1 MPRNLR
7 ASGSSLS
14 QTKGQ
19 PRIFF
24 HKNACKT
31 IDRPT
36 IRRFQYLTRFPV
48 LELKDVCFTINK
60 DGEDVNLVDHVS
72 IQVPKGH
79 FMAIVG
85 PSGCG
90 KTTLLKTIA
99 GLNPE
104 SDGALFW
111 EGRNLSEDGD
121 FSPSE
126 IGYVPQF
133 SIAYDP
139 LTVDESVE
147 AATRLR
153 VRTRD
158 TAELDQRIDRV
169 LEETGLETIS
179 DRPVKVLSGGQK
191 RRLGLAMELVSD
203 PKILL
208 CDEVTSGLDPRS
220 EREIVRL
227 LHDLSRKDGRIVLSV
242 THSLA
247 HLELYDSILVLHEG
261 RVVFHGPPERLNH
274 YFSVK
279 DTEEIY
285 PRLSAQPSE
294 RWQASWTKHSVSY
307 YGMLEKTRARL
318 IESGDLVLERSKPA
332 LDPNDEEPDEGTA
345 PQETRL
351 PGFFTQFSTLLSRRW
366 RIFFRDRGQVFLQI
380 AILLCFPALVTLFS
394 DKADGNIRRYSDVR
408 QDNMAAEI
416 QEQQSVRADQAKVGS
431 AISGIIMFQVVLLAL
446 MGSNNS
452 AREIAGE
459 RPIYEKE
466 KFGGLRPSAY
476 LLSKIAFL
484 SCLVIAQSLWM
495 AFFVNLFGAFRG
507 EFVEHVIFLLLV
519 NAAMT
524 SICLAISALMR
535 TAEQASLLS
544 IYLVGFQLPLSGA
557 VLALPE
563 NIEAF
568 TRPFISAYWAWSGS
582 VEALQSQV
590 HGAVKSVI
598 DTSLSNQEACIF
610 TLAIHIAI
618 ALILAW
624 IGTRRPQWE

>member
-1 MPRNLR
+1 M
-7 ASGSSLS
+7 
-14 QTKGQ
+14 
-19 PRIFF
+19 
-24 HKNACKT
+24 
-31 IDRPT
+31 
-36 IRRFQYLTRFPV
+36 

-60 DGEDVNLVDHVS
+60 NDEDVNLVDHVS
-72 IQVPKGH
+72 IMVPKGH

-111 EGRNLSEDGD
+111 EGRNLSEEGD

-158 TAELDQRIDRV
+158 TAELDHRIDRV
-169 LEETGLETIS
+169 LEETGLEAIS
-179 DRPVKVLSGGQK
+179 DRTVKVLSGGQK

-261 RVVFHGPPERLNH
+261 RVVFHGPPDRLNH

-294 RWQASWTKHSVSY
+294 RWQASWLKHSVSY
-307 YGMLEKTRARL
+307 YAMLEKNRELL
-318 IESGDLVLERSKPA
+318 IASGDLI
-332 LDPNDEEPDEGTA
+332 LDRVKTA
-345 PQETRL
+345 PMEGEELGETHESQQSCL
-351 PGFFTQFSTLLSRRW
+351 PGFFSQFATLLSRRW
-366 RIFFRDRGQVFLQI
+366 RIFFRDRGQVFLQL
-380 AILLCFPALVTLFS
+380 AILLCFPVLVTLFS
-394 DKADGNIRRYSDVR
+394 DKASGNIRRYSDIR

-466 KFGGLRPSAY
+466 KFGGLRPMAY
-476 LLSKIAFL
+476 LWSKIAFL

-507 EFVEHVIFLLLV
+507 EFVEHVIFLILV

-590 HGAVKSVI
+590 HGAVISVI
-598 DTSLSNQEACIF
+598 DTSLSNQQACVF
-610 TLAIHIAI
+610 TLAIHITI
-618 ALILAW
+618 ALTLAW
-624 IGTRRPQWE
+624 IGARRPQWE

>member
-1 MPRNLR
+1 M
-7 ASGSSLS
+7 
-14 QTKGQ
+14 
-19 PRIFF
+19 
-24 HKNACKT
+24 
-31 IDRPT
+31 
-36 IRRFQYLTRFPV
+36 
-48 LELKDVCFTINK
+48 
-60 DGEDVNLVDHVS
+60 
-72 IQVPKGH
+72 
-79 FMAIVG
+79 
-85 PSGCG
+85 
-90 KTTLLKTIA
+90 
-99 GLNPE
+99 
-104 SDGALFW
+104 
-111 EGRNLSEDGD
+111 
-121 FSPSE
+121 
-126 IGYVPQF
+126 PQF

-153 VRTRD
+153 VRSRN

-169 LEETGLETIS
+169 LEETGLSPIS
-179 DRPVKVLSGGQK
+179 DRQVKVLSGGQK

-261 RVVFHGPPERLNH
+261 RVAFHGPPEQLTH
-274 YFSVK
+274 YFSVS
-279 DTEEIY
+279 DTEEVY
-285 PRLSAQPSE
+285 PRLAIPAVRTLARLLAETPRVLSENARPQPRAADRQRRLCPTAPRRGTAAPE
-294 RWQASWTKHSVSY
+294 PGAEPDMPTEADRQPADGHETKPRRSPAPAGIFQPVRHAALAPLADLLPRPRPGLPATRHPASVSP
-307 YGMLEKTRARL
+307 
-318 IESGDLVLERSKPA
+318 SS
-332 LDPNDEEPDEGTA
+332 
-345 PQETRL
+345 
-351 PGFFTQFSTLLSRRW
+351 SR
-366 RIFFRDRGQVFLQI
+366 
-380 AILLCFPALVTLFS
+380 LFS
-394 DKADGNIRRYSDVR
+394 DKASGNIRRFSDTR
-408 QDNMAAEI
+408 QTDLFAEI

-431 AISGIIMFQVVLLAL
+431 AVSGIIMFQVVLLSL

-476 LLSKIAFL
+476 LASKVAFL
-484 SCLVIAQSLWM
+484 ACLVITQSLWM
-495 AFFVNLFGAFRG
+495 AFFVNFFGTFRG
-507 EFVEHVIFLLLV
+507 DFIQHAGFLLLV

-563 NIEAF
+563 KIEAF

-582 VEALQSQV
+582 VEALQTQV
-590 HGAVKSVI
+590 HDAVKSVI
-598 DTSLSNQEACIF
+598 DTGLSAQNAC
-610 TLAIHIAI
+610 LYALGAHIGV
-618 ALILAW
+618 ALIAAW
-624 IGTRRPQWE
+624 AGACRPQWD

>member
-1 MPRNLR
+1 MP
-7 ASGSSLS
+7 
-14 QTKGQ
+14 QTIQ
-19 PRIFF
+19 PL
-24 HKNACKT
+24 
-31 IDRPT
+31 D
-36 IRRFQYLTRFPV
+36 PV
-48 LELKDVCFTINK
+48 LELNEVSFTIRK
-60 DGEDVNLVDHVS
+60 DGEDIPLVDRVS
-72 IQVPKGH
+72 IAVPKGH

-104 SDGALFW
+104 SGGALFW
-111 EGRNLSEDGD
+111 DSRNLSEEGD
-121 FSPSE
+121 FSPLE

-139 LTVDESVE
+139 LTVDESIE

-153 VRTRD
+153 VRCHNH
-158 TAELDQRIDRV
+158 AELDERIDRV
-169 LEETGLETIS
+169 LAETGLSSIS
-179 DRPVKVLSGGQK
+179 DRQVKVLSGGQK

-203 PKILL
+203 PKLLL

-227 LHDLSRKDGRIVLSV
+227 LHDLSRNDGRIVLSV

-261 RVVFHGPPERLNH
+261 KVVFHGPPDQLNY
-274 YFSVK
+274 YFSVS
-279 DTEEIY
+279 DTEDVY
-285 PRLSAQPSE
+285 PRLTSQDAE
-294 RWQASWTKHSVSY
+294 RWHVSWQKHRESFQKMMEVN
-307 YGMLEKTRARL
+307 RARQVANG
-318 IESGDLVLERSKPA
+318 EFSSSKVDGTSDEAEA
-332 LDPNDEEPDEGTA
+332 L
-345 PQETRL
+345 QL
-351 PGFFTQFSTLLSRRW
+351 PGFFSQVATLISRRW
-366 RIFFRDRGQVFLQI
+366 RIFFRDRGQVFLQL
-380 AILLCFPALVTLFS
+380 AIIICFPVLVTIFS
-394 DKADGNIRRYSDVR
+394 DKASGNIRRYSDTR
-408 QDNMAAEI
+408 QNNMAAEI
-416 QEQQSVRADQAKVGS
+416 QEEQSVRSDQAKVGS
-431 AISGIIMFQVVLLAL
+431 AISGIIMFQVVLLSL

-459 RPIYEKE
+459 RSIYEKE

-476 LLSKIAFL
+476 LASKVVFL
-484 SCLVIAQSLWM
+484 TCLVIGQSLWM
-495 AFFVNLFGAFRG
+495 AFFVNFFGAFRG
-507 EFVEHVIFLLLV
+507 NFVEHAGFLLLV

-524 SICLAISALMR
+524 AICLAISSLMR

-563 NIEAF
+563 NIEVF

-590 HGAVKSVI
+590 HHAVKSVV
-598 DTSLSNQEACIF
+598 DTSLSAQQGCYYVLGA
-610 TLAIHIAI
+610 HIAV
-618 ALILAW
+618 ALIATW
-624 IGTRRPQWE
+624 AGARRPQWD

>member
-1 MPRNLR
+1 M
-7 ASGSSLS
+7 
-14 QTKGQ
+14 
-19 PRIFF
+19 
-24 HKNACKT
+24 
-31 IDRPT
+31 
-36 IRRFQYLTRFPV
+36 

-158 TAELDQRIDRV
+158 TAELDHRIDRV

-294 RWQASWTKHSVSY
+294 RWQASWIKHSVSY

-318 IESGDLVLERSKPA
+318 IESGDLVLEHSKPISDSDA
-332 LDPNDEEPDEGTA
+332 EITDESPSATD
-345 PQETRL
+345 ETRL

-408 QDNMAAEI
+408 QDSIAAEI

-598 DTSLSNQEACIF
+598 DTTLSNQEVCMF

>member
-1 MPRNLR
+1 
-7 ASGSSLS
+7 
-14 QTKGQ
+14 
-19 PRIFF
+19 
-24 HKNACKT
+24 
-31 IDRPT
+31 
-36 IRRFQYLTRFPV
+36 V
-48 LELKDVCFTINK
+48 LELKDVCFTIRK
-60 DGEDVNLVDHVS
+60 DGEDSNLVDQVS
-72 IQVPKGH
+72 IKIPKGH

-104 SDGALFW
+104 SGGALIW
-111 EGRNLSEDGD
+111 DGRDLSKEGD
-121 FSPSE
+121 FAPSE

-153 VRTRD
+153 VRSKNH
-158 TAELDQRIDRV
+158 AELDQRIDRV
-169 LEETGLETIS
+169 LEETGLAPIA

-203 PKILL
+203 PKLLL

-261 RVVFHGPPERLNH
+261 RVAYHGPPEQLTH

-279 DTEEIY
+279 DTEEVY
-285 PRLSAQPSE
+285 PRLAGQTSE
-294 RWQASWTKHSVSY
+294 RWQSSWEKHRVSY
-307 YGMLEKTRARL
+307 YKMLEVNRERA
-318 IESGDLVLERSKPA
+318 IAAGGLVLPIAPA
-332 LDPNDEEPDEGTA
+332 ARADEA
-345 PQETRL
+345 PVPKL
-351 PGFFTQFSTLLSRRW
+351 PGFFSQFGTLLSRRW
-366 RIFFRDRGQVFLQI
+366 RIFFRDRGQVFLQL
-380 AILLCFPALVTLFS
+380 AILICFPLLVTLFS
-394 DKADGNIRRYSDVR
+394 DKAKDPIRRFSERASSDIREQIQESTMVR
-408 QDNMAAEI
+408 QDQVKI
-416 QEQQSVRADQAKVGS
+416 GS
-431 AISGIIMFQVVLLAL
+431 AVSGIIMFQVVLLAL

-459 RPIYEKE
+459 RSIYEKE
-466 KFGGLRPSAY
+466 KFGGLRPGAY
-476 LLSKIAFL
+476 LFSKIAFL

-495 AFFVNLFGAFRG
+495 AFFVNFFGPFRG
-507 EFVEHVIFLLLV
+507 DFMVHAGFLLLI
-519 NAAMT
+519 NGAMT
-524 SICLAISALMR
+524 AICLAISSLMR

-563 NIEAF
+563 HVEAF
-568 TRPFISAYWAWSGS
+568 TRPFISSYWAWSGS
-582 VEALQSQV
+582 VEGLQTQV
-590 HGAVKSVI
+590 HDAVKSVI
-598 DTSLSNQEACIF
+598 DTSLSSQVACLY
-610 TLAIHIAI
+610 TLGAHIGVAILA
-618 ALILAW
+618 AW
-624 IGTRRPQWE
+624 IGTRRHQWD

>member
-1 MPRNLR
+1 MLELQEV
-7 ASGSSLS
+7 S
-14 QTKGQ
+14 
-19 PRIFF
+19 F
-24 HKNACKT
+24 
-31 IDRPT
+31 T
-36 IRRFQYLTRFPV
+36 IR
-48 LELKDVCFTINK
+48 K
-60 DGEDVNLVDHVS
+60 DGGEIPLVDRVS
-72 IQVPKGH
+72 IRVPKGH

-104 SDGALFW
+104 SAGALLW
-111 EGRNLSEDGD
+111 DARNLSKEGD

-153 VRTRD
+153 VRSGS
-158 TAELDQRIDRV
+158 TAELDHRIDRV
-169 LEETGLETIS
+169 LEETGLSPIS
-179 DRPVKVLSGGQK
+179 DRQVKVLSGGQK

-261 RVVFHGPPERLNH
+261 RVAFHGPPEQLTH
-274 YFSVK
+274 YFSVS
-279 DTEEIY
+279 DTEEVY
-285 PRLSAQPSE
+285 PRLAT
-294 RWQASWTKHSVSY
+294 QASENWHNSWQKHRDSY
-307 YGMLEKTRARL
+307 QRMMDKNRALL
-318 IESGDLVLERSKPA
+318 ITSGDLHLPQ
-332 LDPNDEEPDEGTA
+332 PGPDEAEA
-345 PQETRL
+345 PTPETLRL
-351 PGFFTQFSTLLSRRW
+351 PGFFSQFATLLSRRW
-366 RIFFRDRGQVFLQI
+366 RIFFRDRGQVFLQL
-380 AILLCFPALVTLFS
+380 AIILCFPILVTIFS
-394 DKADGNIRRYSDVR
+394 DKASGNIRRYSDTHSSDFV
-408 QDNMAAEI
+408 AEI

-431 AISGIIMFQVVLLAL
+431 AISGIIMFQVVLLSL

-476 LLSKIAFL
+476 LASKIAFL
-484 SCLVIAQSLWM
+484 ACLVIAQSLWM
-495 AFFVNLFGAFRG
+495 AFFVNFFGAFRG
-507 EFVEHVIFLLLV
+507 DFMQHAGFLLLI

-524 SICLAISALMR
+524 AICLAISSLMR

-563 NIEAF
+563 NVEAF

-582 VEALQSQV
+582 VESLQTQV
-590 HGAVKSVI
+590 HDAVKSVI
-598 DTSLSNQEACIF
+598 DTCLSAQNSCLY
-610 TLAIHIAI
+610 TLGAHIAV
-618 ALILAW
+618 ALIATW
-624 IGTRRPQWE
+624 AGARRPQWD

>member
-1 MPRNLR
+1 M
-7 ASGSSLS
+7 
-14 QTKGQ
+14 
-19 PRIFF
+19 
-24 HKNACKT
+24 
-31 IDRPT
+31 
-36 IRRFQYLTRFPV
+36 
-48 LELKDVCFTINK
+48 LELKEVTFTIRK
-60 DGEDVNLVDHVS
+60 DGEEIPLVDRAS
-72 IQVPKGH
+72 IVVPKGH

-104 SDGALFW
+104 SGGALFW
-111 EGRNLSEDGD
+111 DGRNLSEEGD
-121 FSPSE
+121 FHPSE
-126 IGYVPQF
+126 LGYVPQF

-147 AATRLR
+147 AATRMR
-153 VRTRD
+153 VRSRNTG
-158 TAELDQRIDRV
+158 ELDQRIDRV
-169 LEETGLETIS
+169 LEETGLTSIS
-179 DRPVKVLSGGQK
+179 DRQVKVLSGGQK

-247 HLELYDSILVLHEG
+247 HLELYDSVLVLHEG
-261 RVVFHGPPERLNH
+261 RVAFHGPPEQLTH
-274 YFSVK
+274 YFSVH
-279 DTEEIY
+279 DTEEVY
-285 PRLSAQPSE
+285 PRLATQPSD
-294 RWQASWTKHSVSY
+294 RWHNSWQKHRTSY
-307 YGMLEKTRARL
+307 QKMLDRNRARL
-318 IESGDLVLERSKPA
+318 IASGALVVPEETLPVSILPAAEEEKKPA
-332 LDPNDEEPDEGTA
+332 EEAAAESESQSESKSESKSEPESKSGAGPASTPVPKA
-345 PQETRL
+345 AAKAAVPKL

-380 AILLCFPALVTLFS
+380 AILICFPILVTLFS
-394 DKADGNIRRYSDVR
+394 NKADGNIRRYSDTRPADVFT
-408 QDNMAAEI
+408 EI
-416 QEQQSVRADQAKVGS
+416 QELQSVSADQAKVGS
-431 AISGIIMFQVVLLAL
+431 AVSGIIMFQVVLLSL

-476 LLSKIAFL
+476 LASKVAFL
-484 SCLVIAQSLWM
+484 ACLVIVQSLWM
-495 AFFVNLFGAFRG
+495 GFFVNLIGTFRG
-507 EFVEHVIFLLLV
+507 DFVQHVTFLLLV

-524 SICLAISALMR
+524 AICLAISSLMR

-563 NIEAF
+563 KIEVF

-582 VEALQSQV
+582 VEALQTQV
-590 HGAVKSVI
+590 HDAVKSVV
-598 DTSLSNQEACIF
+598 DTGLSAQNICLFA
-610 TLAIHIAI
+610 LGAHIAV
-618 ALILAW
+618 ALIAAW
-624 IGTRRPQWE
+624 AGASRPQWD

>member
-1 MPRNLR
+1 MP
-7 ASGSSLS
+7 
-14 QTKGQ
+14 QTIQ
-19 PRIFF
+19 PL
-24 HKNACKT
+24 
-31 IDRPT
+31 D
-36 IRRFQYLTRFPV
+36 PV
-48 LELKDVCFTINK
+48 LELNEVSFTIRK
-60 DGEDVNLVDHVS
+60 DGEDIPLVDRVS
-72 IQVPKGH
+72 IAVPKGH

-104 SDGALFW
+104 SGGALFW
-111 EGRNLSEDGD
+111 DSRNLSEEGD
-121 FSPSE
+121 FSPLE

-139 LTVDESVE
+139 LTVDESIE

-153 VRTRD
+153 VRCHNH
-158 TAELDQRIDRV
+158 AELDERIDRV
-169 LEETGLETIS
+169 LAETGLSSIS
-179 DRPVKVLSGGQK
+179 DRQVKVLSGGQK

-203 PKILL
+203 PKLLL

-227 LHDLSRKDGRIVLSV
+227 LHDLSRNDGRIVLSV

-261 RVVFHGPPERLNH
+261 KVVFHGPPDQLNY
-274 YFSVK
+274 YFSVS
-279 DTEEIY
+279 DTEDVY
-285 PRLSAQPSE
+285 PRLTSQDAE
-294 RWQASWTKHSVSY
+294 RWHVSWQKHRESFQKMMEVN
-307 YGMLEKTRARL
+307 RARRL
-318 IESGDLVLERSKPA
+318 ANGEFSSSKVDGTSDEAEA
-332 LDPNDEEPDEGTA
+332 L
-345 PQETRL
+345 QL
-351 PGFFTQFSTLLSRRW
+351 PGFFSQVATLISRRW
-366 RIFFRDRGQVFLQI
+366 RIFFRDRGQVFLQL
-380 AILLCFPALVTLFS
+380 AIIICFPVLVTIFS
-394 DKADGNIRRYSDVR
+394 DKASGNIRRYSDTR
-408 QDNMAAEI
+408 QNNMAAEI
-416 QEQQSVRADQAKVGS
+416 QEEQSVRSDQAKVGS
-431 AISGIIMFQVVLLAL
+431 AISGIIMFQVVLLSL

-459 RPIYEKE
+459 RSIYEKE

-476 LLSKIAFL
+476 LASKVVFL
-484 SCLVIAQSLWM
+484 TCLVIGQSLWM
-495 AFFVNLFGAFRG
+495 AFFVNFFGAFRG
-507 EFVEHVIFLLLV
+507 NFVEHAGFLLLV

-524 SICLAISALMR
+524 AICLAISSLMR

-563 NIEAF
+563 NIEVF

-590 HGAVKSVI
+590 HHAVKSVV
-598 DTSLSNQEACIF
+598 DTSLSAQQGCYYVLGA
-610 TLAIHIAI
+610 HIAV
-618 ALILAW
+618 ALIATW
-624 IGTRRPQWE
+624 AGARRPQWD

>member
-1 MPRNLR
+1 
-7 ASGSSLS
+7 
-14 QTKGQ
+14 
-19 PRIFF
+19 
-24 HKNACKT
+24 
-31 IDRPT
+31 
-36 IRRFQYLTRFPV
+36 V
-48 LELKDVCFTINK
+48 LELQEVSFIIRK
-60 DGEDVNLVDHVS
+60 DGEDVPLVDRVS
-72 IQVPKGH
+72 IRVPKGH

-104 SDGALFW
+104 SAGALFW
-111 EGRNLSEDGD
+111 DSRNLSEDGD

-139 LTVDESVE
+139 LTVDESIE

-153 VRTRD
+153 VRCRD
-158 TAELDQRIDRV
+158 TAELDQRIDQV
-169 LEETGLETIS
+169 LEETGLSPIS
-179 DRPVKVLSGGQK
+179 DRQVKVLSGGQK
-191 RRLGLAMELVSD
+191 RRLGLAIELVSD
-203 PKILL
+203 PKLLL

-261 RVVFHGPPERLNH
+261 RVAFHGPPEQLTH
-274 YFSVK
+274 YFSVS
-279 DTEEIY
+279 DTEEVY
-285 PRLSAQPSE
+285 PRLATQSPE
-294 RWQASWTKHSVSY
+294 RWHDSWQKHRDSY
-307 YGMLEKTRARL
+307 QKMMEKNRAL
-318 IESGDLVLERSKPA
+318 LVTSGDLQAPA
-332 LDPNDEEPDEGTA
+332 PAAAEEAEA
-345 PQETRL
+345 PRL
-351 PGFFTQFSTLLSRRW
+351 PGFFSQFATLLSRRW
-366 RIFFRDRGQVFLQI
+366 RIFFRDRGQVFLQL
-380 AILLCFPALVTLFS
+380 AIIVCFPILVTLFS
-394 DKADGNIRRYSDVR
+394 DKASGNIRRFSDTR
-408 QDNMAAEI
+408 QSERAEI
-416 QEQQSVRADQAKVGS
+416 EEKILVSSDQAKVGS
-431 AISGIIMFQVVLLAL
+431 AISGIIMFQVVLLSL

-466 KFGGLRPSAY
+466 KFGGLRPTAY
-476 LLSKIAFL
+476 LASKVAFL
-484 SCLVIAQSLWM
+484 ACLVIGQSLWM
-495 AFFVNLFGAFRG
+495 AFFVNFFGTFRG
-507 EFVEHVIFLLLV
+507 DFIQHAGFLLLV

-524 SICLAISALMR
+524 AVCLAISSLMR

-582 VEALQSQV
+582 VEALQPQV
-590 HGAVKSVI
+590 YNAVKSVI
-598 DTSLSNQEACIF
+598 DTSLSAQEICFYA
-610 TLAIHIAI
+610 LGAHIAV
-618 ALILAW
+618 ALIATW
-624 IGTRRPQWE
+624 AGARRPQWD

>member
-1 MPRNLR
+1 
-7 ASGSSLS
+7 
-14 QTKGQ
+14 
-19 PRIFF
+19 
-24 HKNACKT
+24 
-31 IDRPT
+31 
-36 IRRFQYLTRFPV
+36 V
-48 LELKDVCFTINK
+48 LELKEVSFTIRK
-60 DGEDVNLVDHVS
+60 GGEDVPLVDRVS
-72 IQVPKGH
+72 LVVPKGH

-104 SDGALFW
+104 SAGALFW
-111 EGRNLSEDGD
+111 DARNLSEDGD

-153 VRTRD
+153 VRCRNTG
-158 TAELDQRIDRV
+158 ELDHRIDQV
-169 LEETGLETIS
+169 LEETGLSPIS
-179 DRPVKVLSGGQK
+179 DRQVKVLSGGQK

-203 PKILL
+203 PKLLL

-247 HLELYDSILVLHEG
+247 HLELYDSILVMHEG
-261 RVVFHGPPERLNH
+261 RVAFHGPPDQLTH
-274 YFSVK
+274 YFSVS
-279 DTEEIY
+279 DTEEVY
-285 PRLSAQPSE
+285 PRLAAQPSE
-294 RWQASWTKHSVSY
+294 RWHNSWQKHRESY
-307 YGMLEKTRARL
+307 QRMVRKNRSRL
-318 IESGDLVLERSKPA
+318 IANGELHAPPEPDVMQENNPTMEKPA
-332 LDPNDEEPDEGTA
+332 EETPE
-345 PQETRL
+345 L
-351 PGFFTQFSTLLSRRW
+351 PGFFSQFSTLLSRRW
-366 RIFFRDRGQVFLQI
+366 RIFFRDRGQVFLQL
-380 AILLCFPALVTLFS
+380 AIILCFPILVTIFS
-394 DKADGNIRRYSDVR
+394 DKASGNIRRFSDTR
-408 QDNMAAEI
+408 QSERAEI
-416 QEQQSVRADQAKVGS
+416 EEKILVSSDQAKVGS
-431 AISGIIMFQVVLLAL
+431 AISGIIMFQVVLLSL

-476 LLSKIAFL
+476 LASKVAFL
-484 SCLVIAQSLWM
+484 ACLVIGQSLWM
-495 AFFVNLFGAFRG
+495 AFFVNFFGAFRG
-507 EFVEHVIFLLLV
+507 DFIEHAGFLLLV

-524 SICLAISALMR
+524 GICLAISSLMR

-582 VEALQSQV
+582 VEALQTQV
-590 HGAVKSVI
+590 HDAVKSVI
-598 DTSLSNQEACIF
+598 DTSLSPQSACF
-610 TLAIHIAI
+610 YALGAHIAV
-618 ALILAW
+618 ALIAAW
-624 IGTRRPQWE
+624 AGVRRPQWD

>member
-1 MPRNLR
+1 
-7 ASGSSLS
+7 
-14 QTKGQ
+14 
-19 PRIFF
+19 
-24 HKNACKT
+24 
-31 IDRPT
+31 
-36 IRRFQYLTRFPV
+36 V
-48 LELKDVCFTINK
+48 LELQDVCFTIRK
-60 DGEDVNLVDHVS
+60 SGEDVNLVDHVS
-72 IQVPKGH
+72 LQIPKGH

-104 SDGALFW
+104 SAGALIW
-111 EGRNLSEDGD
+111 DGRNLSEEGD

-126 IGYVPQF
+126 MGYVPQF

-153 VRTRD
+153 VKSRT
-158 TAELDQRIDRV
+158 TEELDHRIDRV
-169 LEETGLETIS
+169 LDETGLGPIS
-179 DRPVKVLSGGQK
+179 DRLVKVLSGGQK

-203 PKILL
+203 PKVLL

-227 LHDLSRKDGRIVLSV
+227 LHDLSRKDGRIILSV

-261 RVVFHGPPERLNH
+261 KVAFHGPPEQLNH
-274 YFSVK
+274 YFSVT

-285 PRLSAQPSE
+285 PRLAKQPSE
-294 RWQASWTKHSVSY
+294 RWQASWNKHRDSY
-307 YGMLEKTRARL
+307 YKMLEKNRQRL
-318 IESGDLVLERSKPA
+318 IDSGTLRASAIISP
-332 LDPNDEEPDEGTA
+332 DPDDGKKDP
-345 PQETRL
+345 PLHRETQL
-351 PGFFTQFSTLLSRRW
+351 PGFFSQFATLLSRRW
-366 RIFFRDRGQVFLQI
+366 RIFFRDRGQVFLQL
-380 AILLCFPALVTLFS
+380 AILICFPLLVTLFS
-394 DKADGNIRRYSDVR
+394 EKASGSIRRYSDMR
-408 QDNMAAEI
+408 QDNIFREI

-476 LLSKIAFL
+476 LLSKITFL
-484 SCLVIAQSLWM
+484 FCLVIAQSLWM
-495 AFFVNLFGAFRG
+495 AFFVNMFGPFRG
-507 EFVEHVIFLLLV
+507 DFMQHAVFLLLI

-524 SICLAISALMR
+524 SICLAISAMMR

-568 TRPFISAYWAWSGS
+568 TRPFISAYWSWSGS
-582 VEALQSQV
+582 VEALQAQV
-590 HGAVKSVI
+590 NSAVKSVV
-598 DTSLSNQEACIF
+598 DTSLSNPNACIF
-610 TLAIHIAI
+610 TLAIHIGI
-618 ALILAW
+618 ALGLAW
-624 IGTRRPQWE
+624 IGARRPQWD

>member
-1 MPRNLR
+1 M
-7 ASGSSLS
+7 
-14 QTKGQ
+14 
-19 PRIFF
+19 
-24 HKNACKT
+24 
-31 IDRPT
+31 
-36 IRRFQYLTRFPV
+36 
-48 LELKDVCFTINK
+48 LELKDVCFTIKK

-72 IQVPKGH
+72 IRVPKGH

-111 EGRNLSEDGD
+111 EGRNLSEEGD

-158 TAELDQRIDRV
+158 TAELDHRIDRV
-169 LEETGLETIS
+169 LEETGLDAIS

-261 RVVFHGPPERLNH
+261 RVVFHGPPDRLNH

-294 RWQASWTKHSVSY
+294 RWQASWIKHSASY
-307 YGMLEKTRARL
+307 YAMLEKTRERL
-318 IESGDLVLERSKPA
+318 IASGDLSLERVK
-332 LDPNDEEPDEGTA
+332 TA
-345 PQETRL
+345 PADGDEKSDTREHTDTRL
-351 PGFFTQFSTLLSRRW
+351 PGFFSQFATLLSRRW
-366 RIFFRDRGQVFLQI
+366 RIFFRDRGQVFLQL
-380 AILLCFPALVTLFS
+380 AILLCFPVLVTLFS
-394 DKADGNIRRYSDVR
+394 DKASGNIRRYSDIR

-466 KFGGLRPSAY
+466 KFGGLRPMAY
-476 LLSKIAFL
+476 LWSKIAFL

-507 EFVEHVIFLLLV
+507 EFVEHVIFLLLI
-519 NAAMT
+519 NASMT

-563 NIEAF
+563 HIEAF

-598 DTSLSNQEACIF
+598 DTSLSNQQACVF
-610 TLAIHIAI
+610 TLAVHITV
-618 ALILAW
+618 ALTLAW

>member
-1 MPRNLR
+1 
-7 ASGSSLS
+7 
-14 QTKGQ
+14 
-19 PRIFF
+19 
-24 HKNACKT
+24 
-31 IDRPT
+31 
-36 IRRFQYLTRFPV
+36 V
-48 LELKDVCFTINK
+48 LELQEVSFTIRK
-60 DGEDVNLVDHVS
+60 AHAEVPLVDRVS

-104 SDGALFW
+104 SGGALMW
-111 EGRNLSEDGD
+111 EGRNLSEEGD

-153 VRTRD
+153 VRSGSI
-158 TAELDQRIDRV
+158 AALDERIDRV
-169 LEETGLETIS
+169 LEETGLSAIS
-179 DRPVKVLSGGQK
+179 DRQVKVLSGGQK

-261 RVVFHGPPERLNH
+261 RVAFHGPPEQLTH
-274 YFSVK
+274 YFSVS
-279 DTEEIY
+279 DTEEVY
-285 PRLSAQPSE
+285 PRLSMQPSE
-294 RWQASWTKHSVSY
+294 RWQASWHKHRVSY
-307 YGMLEKTRARL
+307 QKMMDKNRERNLANGSLKMPQPAEDAPD
-318 IESGDLVLERSKPA
+318 GDEA
-332 LDPNDEEPDEGTA
+332 GHW
-345 PQETRL
+345 QL
-351 PGFFTQFSTLLSRRW
+351 PGFFSQFATLLSRRW

-380 AILLCFPALVTLFS
+380 AILICFPILVTLFS
-394 DKADGNIRRYSDVR
+394 NKASEPIRRYSDTR
-408 QDNMAAEI
+408 QSDLFAEI

-431 AISGIIMFQVVLLAL
+431 AVSGIILFQVVLLSL

-459 RPIYEKE
+459 RQIYEKE
-466 KFGGLRPSAY
+466 KFGGVRPGAY
-476 LLSKIAFL
+476 LASKVAFL
-484 SCLVIAQSLWM
+484 ACLVIAQSLWM
-495 AFFVNLFGAFRG
+495 AFFVNFFGAFRG
-507 EFVEHVIFLLLV
+507 DFIQHAGFLLFV

-524 SICLAISALMR
+524 SVCLAISSLMR

-563 NIEAF
+563 KIEAF

-582 VEALQSQV
+582 VEALQTQV
-590 HGAVKSVI
+590 HDAVKSVI
-598 DTSLSNQEACIF
+598 DTSLSNQNAC
-610 TLAIHIAI
+610 LYALGAHIAV
-618 ALILAW
+618 ALIATW
-624 IGTRRPQWE
+624 AGASRPQWD